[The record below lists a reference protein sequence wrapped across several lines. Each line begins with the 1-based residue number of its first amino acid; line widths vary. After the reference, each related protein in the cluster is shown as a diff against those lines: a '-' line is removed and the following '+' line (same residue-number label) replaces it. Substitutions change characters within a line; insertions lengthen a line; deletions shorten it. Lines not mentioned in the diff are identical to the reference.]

1 MSDLINNYPYAG
13 VSLALILGGI
23 GLPFPEGATLIMSGF
38 LIAHGTIK
46 LFPTF
51 LVVFPLL
58 LITDFF
64 VYFIGKKYGRMLVQH
79 QTFRKWISP
88 EKLLKLEEKFKRRG
102 ALVVLFGRHILGLK
116 THLLL
121 LAGIMKMSVTKFLI
135 VDGATALLTVAVFW
149 GGVGLLGEERIE
161 MFRTE
166 ATKIGHVAMVVF
178 LIVLAGWVCYKLQ
191 KKRVKK
197 IIPY

>member
-121 LAGIMKMSVTKFLI
+121 LVGIMKMSVTKFLI
-135 VDGATALLTVAVFW
+135 VDGVTALLTVAVFW

-197 IIPY
+197 IISY